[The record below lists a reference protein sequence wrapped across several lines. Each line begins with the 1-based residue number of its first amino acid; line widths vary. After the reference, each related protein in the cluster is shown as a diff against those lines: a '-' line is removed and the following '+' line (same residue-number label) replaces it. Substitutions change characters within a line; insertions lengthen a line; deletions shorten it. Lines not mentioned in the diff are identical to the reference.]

1 MYSSEKGFLRA
12 EEIFDESIYLSKP
25 Q

>member
-12 EEIFDESIYLSKP
+12 EEIFDKSIYLSKP